1 MSTLVAALA
10 VSFAWPVVAQS
21 IPPTCAPRA
30 FLMARLDTG
39 HNDVLVR
46 RGTNA
51 GLVIKAFKTLL
62 GIWTLLQVFLVSART
77 YNGTAKILGADCKSC
92 PGCRTRHELEF
103 ATLPG

>member
-1 MSTLVAALA
+1 MSILVAELA

-62 GIWTLLQVFLVSART
+62 EYGHSCKFFSVRPHVQW
-77 YNGTAKILGADCKSC
+77 NGKNFRC
-92 PGCRTRHELEF
+92 
-103 ATLPG
+103 